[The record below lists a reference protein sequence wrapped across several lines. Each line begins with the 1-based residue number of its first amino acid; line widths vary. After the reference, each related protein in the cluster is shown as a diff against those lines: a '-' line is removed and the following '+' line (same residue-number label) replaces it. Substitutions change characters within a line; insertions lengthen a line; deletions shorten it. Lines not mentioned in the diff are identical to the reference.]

1 MELEKSYFER
11 AGRFCPSRCERG
23 GPTVK
28 KARYL
33 PLLLG
38 SLLLTA
44 LLGCKE
50 ESPRLSLNILPGNVT
65 MEVGETRT
73 LPFEVQSPVYLFR
86 QELPR
91 EEHRCGPCSLRYV
104 RRTHRRSPLRGG
116 GDRHSGSCVPG
127 EQSLGQRRYPGCPP
141 IRRGLNTPNR
151 AETPRAREW
160 ALGVFTGQLSHR
172 QKRQIFLSS
181 EGGSSPRP
189 CAPAKTTRPIRLIPA
204 V

>member
-1 MELEKSYFER
+1 MELGKSCFER

-38 SLLLTA
+38 PLLLTA

-73 LPFEVQSPVYLFR
+73 LPFEVQSPVYLSGKSCR
-86 QELPR
+86 VKNADVVHVHSDMSDALTVEALC
-91 EEHRCGPCSLRYV
+91 EGEATV
-104 RRTHRRSPLRGG
+104 PLE
-116 GDRHSGSCVPG
+116 VAYQG
-127 EQSLGQRRYPGCPP
+127 EQSTGQRRYPGRPP
-141 IRRGLNTPNR
+141 SKGD
-151 AETPRAREW
+151 
-160 ALGVFTGQLSHR
+160 
-172 QKRQIFLSS
+172 
-181 EGGSSPRP
+181 
-189 CAPAKTTRPIRLIPA
+189 
-204 V
+204 